1 MANRD
6 DISRV
11 VTFYVKAAHPLLASR
26 SNGSLR
32 RSSRH
37 RRRSCG
43 STWRRTTILKVHMN
57 VCVVALGKIG
67 LPLAVQFAR
76 SGHRVIGADVS
87 ESTVDMVSRAEVPFT
102 GEAHLAEYLSD
113 VIADGSLTTSTDTT
127 AAVRS
132 SDVVVV
138 VVPLIVDA
146 QAAPDYR
153 ALDAATAAIAAGL
166 QPGTLVSYETTLPVG
181 STRNRFAVALAE
193 ASGLDLETELFVCHS
208 PERVYSGR
216 IFDDLSRYPKL
227 IGGLGAAST
236 QRCLDFYESALQ
248 FHERID
254 LERPNGVWDLGS
266 AEAAELAKLA
276 ETTYRDVNIGFA
288 NQLARYADSID
299 VDIYGVIDACNSQPF
314 SHIHRPGIAVG
325 GHCIP
330 VYPRFYLHNDPS
342 ATIPAAA
349 RAANDAMPAYAVD
362 LLASSL
368 GSLSGRTV
376 AVLGIAYR
384 GGVKETAFSGVFGT
398 VDALRTAGANVV
410 VSDPMYGDDEVRAL
424 GFEPHGAGQAI
435 DGAILQ
441 TDHAEYRN
449 LSPDDLPGA
458 VCLVD
463 GRNWTSAVA
472 FAGSTVSRLVIGA

>member
-1 MANRD
+1 
-6 DISRV
+6 
-11 VTFYVKAAHPLLASR
+11 
-26 SNGSLR
+26 
-32 RSSRH
+32 
-37 RRRSCG
+37 
-43 STWRRTTILKVHMN
+43 
-57 VCVVALGKIG
+57 
-67 LPLAVQFAR
+67 
-76 SGHRVIGADVS
+76 
-87 ESTVDMVSRAEVPFT
+87 MVSRAEVPFT

-227 IGGLGAAST
+227 IGGLGDAST

-288 NQLARYADSID
+288 NQLARYATAIGTE
-299 VDIYGVIDACNSQPF
+299 GVQKGA
-314 SHIHRPGIAVG
+314 
-325 GHCIP
+325 
-330 VYPRFYLHNDPS
+330 LL
-342 ATIPAAA
+342 
-349 RAANDAMPAYAVD
+349 VD
-362 LLASSL
+362 LRELLPA
-368 GSLSGRTV
+368 
-376 AVLGIAYR
+376 
-384 GGVKETAFSGVFGT
+384 
-398 VDALRTAGANVV
+398 
-410 VSDPMYGDDEVRAL
+410 P
-424 GFEPHGAGQAI
+424 EP
-435 DGAILQ
+435 L
-441 TDHAEYRN
+441 N
-449 LSPDDLPGA
+449 
-458 VCLVD
+458 
-463 GRNWTSAVA
+463 
-472 FAGSTVSRLVIGA
+472 